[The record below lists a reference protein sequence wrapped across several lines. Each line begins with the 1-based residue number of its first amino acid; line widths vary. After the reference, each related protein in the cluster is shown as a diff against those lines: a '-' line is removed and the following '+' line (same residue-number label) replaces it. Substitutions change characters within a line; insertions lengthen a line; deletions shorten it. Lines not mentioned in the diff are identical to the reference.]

1 MATPL
6 CTSSQSHWAAPSAGW
21 VVLSGGGRLA
31 ATGTQASRRVVACAP
46 APADGRRT
54 SAPGGVSE
62 PGVDSVEAVA
72 AGRAALSQ
80 VAGPSWTVLAHWS
93 AVLPAKPYTS
103 NMSVASLSLHW
114 ARITNMDRR
123 LSVVGSRSR
132 WQASSTSS
140 CASLKPTKLA
150 SMRPLGEQ

>member
-31 ATGTQASRRVVACAP
+31 ATGTQASKRVVACAP

-54 SAPGGVSE
+54 SAPGEVSV

-72 AGRAALSQ
+72 AGRAAVKTKVADNRAVQVEVRAAKAVDRVSQ
-80 VAGPSWTVLAHWS
+80 VAAASPAAARLWCR
-93 AVLPAKPYTS
+93 VLP
-103 NMSVASLSLHW
+103 VA
-114 ARITNMDRR
+114 
-123 LSVVGSRSR
+123 
-132 WQASSTSS
+132 
-140 CASLKPTKLA
+140 C
-150 SMRPLGEQ
+150 